1 MVLGMPLEYFA
12 REVLRV
18 VAYAALAIVCAE
30 RWRAGAWAR
39 VGALTGVLG
48 AVLAAYQLLS
58 WLLYANDQPLLMD
71 LRADVGLDR
80 VLYWLDLVV
89 LAGLAA
95 AVVLGRERTPRP
107 VADEP
112 AGAPGTPVP

>member
-1 MVLGMPLEYFA
+1 
-12 REVLRV
+12 
-18 VAYAALAIVCAE
+18 
-30 RWRAGAWAR
+30 
-39 VGALTGVLG
+39 
-48 AVLAAYQLLS
+48 
-58 WLLYANDQPLLMD
+58 MD

-89 LAGLAA
+89 LVGLAA